1 MRSKNGVA
9 RAGINRLVAATMV
22 TLALVM
28 GGLPQP
34 AAAGGPARP
43 LGAAVSAVTSVA
55 APRVTGVS
63 PRTGSSQGGTTVTIT
78 GTNFVDVT
86 RVLFGSTAGTD
97 VQVTSASS
105 LTVVSP
111 RHSAGRVDVRV
122 VTAYGKSAKTSKDRF
137 TFVAPPK
144 ITKVSP
150 ATGRVAGGTRVT
162 ITGTRFSGISGV
174 TFGGVP
180 GTGLK
185 VSSKKRLTITTPA
198 VGAGSVAVAVI
209 GKYGTSPASTKAKFR
224 YIAPPTVAALSVTQG
239 PTKGGTRVTITGR
252 DFTKVSKVLFG
263 TKKGTKLKVGSTTKL
278 TVVSPAQSTGVVDVR
293 VVTSYGTSATGT
305 ATRFTYGS
313 PATVPVPRITSLSP
327 ARGSTAGGTRVT
339 IAGSGLTGTSKV
351 TFGDAVATGVVVS
364 GDGAVTLTT
373 PAHAAGTVP
382 VVLTAPGGTATK
394 AAAFTYETP
403 APGTPAVTSLSVTS
417 GDLAGR
423 TSVTIAGSNLA
434 GASKVLFGVSPATIV
449 EATASSVRVL
459 TPAHVAGTVP
469 VRVTTPSG
477 TSGAAT
483 EFTFVVVPHQPTAEE
498 AQVLKLTNE
507 ARAKA
512 RSCGDESYPATTPL
526 SWDPELGDL
535 ALAHS
540 RDMAAR
546 NYFAHATL
554 EGESPFK
561 RMTLAG
567 YSYTAADEN
576 IAAGYPTAESVVNGW
591 LNSPG
596 HCANLMSASYTVIG
610 VGYAAGTTSSS
621 YGTYWTQDFAAR

>member
-1 MRSKNGVA
+1 MRSKNCVEWV
-9 RAGINRLVAATMV
+9 GINRFVAGMLV
-22 TLALVM
+22 TLALIM

-34 AAAGGPARP
+34 AAASGASTVP
-43 LGAAVSAVTSVA
+43 AAVSAVTNVA
-55 APRVTGVS
+55 APTVTVVS

-78 GTNFVDVT
+78 GANFVDVT
-86 RVLFGSTAGTD
+86 RVVFGSTAGTD

-122 VTAYGKSAKTSKDRF
+122 VTAYGTSAKTSKDRF
-137 TFVAPPK
+137 TFVAPPR
-144 ITKVSP
+144 ITRVSP
-150 ATGRVAGGTRVT
+150 ATGRVTGGTRVK
-162 ITGTRFSGISGV
+162 ISGTRFSGIAGV

-198 VGAGSVAVAVI
+198 VGAGTVAVAVI
-209 GKYGTSPASTKAKFR
+209 GKYGTSPASATAKFR
-224 YIAPPTVAALSVTQG
+224 YIAAPTVAALSVRQG
-239 PTKGGTRVTITGR
+239 PTQGGTRVAITGT
-252 DFTKVSKVLFG
+252 DFTKVTQVLFG
-263 TKKGTKLKVGSTTKL
+263 TKKGAKLKVGNTTIL
-278 TVVSPAQSTGVVDVR
+278 TVVSPAGTTGVVDVR
-293 VVTSYGTSATGT
+293 VVTSYGTSAAG
-305 ATRFTYGS
+305 ATSTFTYGS
-313 PATVPVPRITSLSP
+313 PPTVPGPTITSVSP
-327 ARGSTAGGTRVT
+327 SRGSTSGGTRVT
-339 IAGSGLTGTSKV
+339 IAGSGLAGTSKV
-351 TFGDAVATGVVVS
+351 TFGGVPATGVAVS
-364 GDGAVTLTT
+364 SDGAVTLAT

-417 GDLAGR
+417 GDLAGG

-459 TPAHVAGTVP
+459 APAHVAGTVP

-477 TSGAAT
+477 TSGAASG
-483 EFTFVVVPHQPTAEE
+483 FTFVVVPHQPSAEE

-512 RSCGDESYPATTPL
+512 RTCGDESYPATPPL

-546 NYFAHATL
+546 NYFDHATL

-567 YSYTAADEN
+567 YSYRAAGEN
-576 IAAGYPTAESVVNGW
+576 IAAGYPTAESVVTGW

-610 VGYAAGTTSSS
+610 VGYAAGTRSSS